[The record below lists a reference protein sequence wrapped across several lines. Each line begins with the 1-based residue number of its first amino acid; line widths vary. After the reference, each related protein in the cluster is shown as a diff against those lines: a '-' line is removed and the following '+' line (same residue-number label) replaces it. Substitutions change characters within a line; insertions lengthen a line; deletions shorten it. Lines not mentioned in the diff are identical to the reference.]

1 MQLMS
6 KYILFNIKSQQS
18 FDDIESW
25 VNMLKEKSSP
35 DIKIFLI
42 GNKSDLEEERVIS
55 KEQGEKMKNDYG
67 FDLFME
73 TSAKTGFNAQKLF
86 VEAGKILYEE
96 YNDIN
101 SLTKE
106 SEIFECTMT
115 LDSLDTTFNENNR
128 ENNYCCKI

>member
-42 GNKSDLEEERVIS
+42 GNKADLEEERVIS

-73 TSAKTGFNAQKLF
+73 TSAKTGFNAEELF
-86 VEAGKILYEE
+86 IEAGKILYDE
-96 YNDIN
+96 YNDMN
-101 SLTKE
+101 TKE

-128 ENNYCCKI
+128 ENSYCCKI